1 MKSTLALF
9 STFLLVLASCKKDGN
24 DGGAGSGCS
33 TNVASVS
40 GKYKI
45 TSIKY
50 KQTPTSAEIDMF
62 SALNDCEK
70 DDFTILNSNGTLNL
84 QDAGTPCTPTTAY
97 SSTWSLGS
105 GTIVI
110 NGKLGIIDNFDCD
123 ILTVSTSGVYIAGD
137 KVTVTYDKQ

>member
-1 MKSTLALF
+1 MKSTLVLF
-9 STFLLVLASCKKDGN
+9 STFLLVLASCKKDGDD
-24 DGGAGSGCS
+24 DGGGSGCS
-33 TNVASVS
+33 TTVATVS

-45 TSIKY
+45 TSMKY

-70 DDFTILNSNGTLNL
+70 DDFTILNSNGTLAV
-84 QDAGTPCTPTTAY
+84 QDAGTVCSPTTAY

-110 NGKLGIIDNFDCD
+110 NSKVGIIDNFDCD
-123 ILTVSTSGVYIAGD
+123 ILTVSTSGIFVAGD
-137 KVTVTYDKQ
+137 KMTVTYDKQ

>member
-1 MKSTLALF
+1 MKSTLLLF
-9 STFLLVLASCKKDGN
+9 SAFLLVLASCKKDGAD
-24 DGGAGSGCS
+24 DGGGSGCT

-45 TSIKY
+45 TAMKY

-62 SALNDCEK
+62 GALNDCEK
-70 DDFTILNSNGTLNL
+70 DDLTILNSNGTLML
-84 QDAGTPCTPTTAY
+84 QDAGTTCSPTTAY

-123 ILTVSTSGVYIAGD
+123 ILTVSTSGIFVAGD
-137 KVTVTYDKQ
+137 KLTVTYDKQ